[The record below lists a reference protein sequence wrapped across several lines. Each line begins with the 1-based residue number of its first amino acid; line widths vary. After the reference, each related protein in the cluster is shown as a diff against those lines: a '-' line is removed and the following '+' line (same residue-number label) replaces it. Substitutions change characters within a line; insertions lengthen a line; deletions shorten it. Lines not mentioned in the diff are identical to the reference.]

1 MEGGGLTPPS
11 AILAVEPRWE
21 EPGEVPADVVRSLQ
35 EALSL
40 PEVLCALL
48 VKRDLAD
55 PDRAK
60 AFLRPLLSEL
70 DGHPAL
76 AGMATA
82 TQRILD
88 AVRGGETI
96 LVHGD
101 YDVDGIAGTTLLTRW
116 ISRIGGDA
124 IPFVPHRVRDGY
136 DLGPAGITAAREAG
150 ADLILTVDSG
160 IRAHDAVAE
169 ANAAGLD
176 VIVTDHHTPAETL
189 PPALSVVNPNR
200 VDCEYPN
207 KGLCGTGVAYRLCES
222 LLKGRGIDPEKL
234 YASLDLVAL
243 ATIADMVPL
252 NRENRTL
259 VRYGLKALAQTKLP
273 GLRAL
278 MERAGLG
285 DGPIDAGQVAFR
297 IAPRINAVGRMA
309 EAMTALELLMT
320 DDVARTSALTDR
332 LEDANDLRRE
342 EEART
347 LEEALAQLERTFDPA
362 KDFGVVLEG
371 EGWHPGVIGIV
382 TSRIVERIHRPTVLV
397 SVSDGQGRG
406 SARSIPGFD
415 LFGAVHACREHLD
428 RFGGHRAAAGMDIAA
443 DRIGVFRDAFDAEVR
458 ERLGREQLRPV
469 LRPQLQISLTAV
481 TERLAH
487 MLLYLGPFGMG
498 NPTPVFLARQ
508 VDLTRPAREVGKGHL
523 KLQITQSRRTL
534 DAIGFGLVDRVAPES
549 LGTGPVDLVFKLKIG
564 DFQGRRQVEAHL
576 LDVRRSEPDESPEN
590 RPLLADAEKV
600 VGGIG

>member
-1 MEGGGLTPPS
+1 MEGGGLTPAS
-11 AILAVEPRWE
+11 AIPVVEPRWE
-21 EPGEVPADVVRSLQ
+21 EPVEAPPDAVRSLQ
-35 EALSL
+35 KALSL

-70 DGHPAL
+70 DGADAL
-76 AGMATA
+76 AGMAPA
-82 TQRILD
+82 TQRVLD
-88 AVRGGETI
+88 AIQGGETI

-101 YDVDGIAGTTLLTRW
+101 YDVDGIAGATLLTRW
-116 ISRIGGDA
+116 IRRIGGTA
-124 IPFVPHRVRDGY
+124 IPFVPHRLRDGY
-136 DLGPAGITAAREAG
+136 DLGAAGISAAREAG
-150 ADLILTVDSG
+150 AALILTVDSG
-160 IRAHDAVAE
+160 IRAHDAVVD
-169 ANAAGLD
+169 ANASGLD
-176 VIVTDHHTPAETL
+176 VIITDHHTPAETL
-189 PPALSVVNPNR
+189 PPALAVLNPNR
-200 VDCEYPN
+200 VYCEYPN

-222 LLKGRGIDPEKL
+222 LLREKKIDPEEL

-243 ATIADMVPL
+243 ATIADVVPL
-252 NRENRTL
+252 NQENRTL
-259 VRYGLKALAQTKLP
+259 VRYGLRALAQTKLP

-278 MERAGLG
+278 MVRAGLG

-297 IAPRINAVGRMA
+297 VAPRINAAGRMA
-309 EAMTALELLMT
+309 EAMTAVELLMS
-320 DDVARTSALTDR
+320 DDVAHTSALADR

-347 LEEALAQLERTFDPA
+347 LEEALEQLDGSFDPA
-362 KDFGVVLEG
+362 QDFGVVLEG

-382 TSRIVERIHRPTVLV
+382 ASRIVERIHRPTVLV
-397 SVSDGQGRG
+397 AVSDGQGRG

-415 LFGAVHACREHLD
+415 LFSAVHACRKHLG

-443 DRIGVFRDAFDAEVR
+443 ARVGGFRDAFNAEVR
-458 ERLGREQLRPV
+458 ERLRGEQPHPV
-469 LRPQLQISLTAV
+469 LRPQLQIPLAAM

-487 MLLYLGPFGMG
+487 MLSYLGPFGMG

-523 KLQITQSRRTL
+523 KLQITESDHTV

-549 LGTGPVDLVFKLKIG
+549 LGTGPVDIVFKLKLG
-564 DFQGRRQVEAHL
+564 VFRGRRQVEAHL
-576 LDVRRSEPDESPEN
+576 LDVRPSEPKGSPEN
-590 RPLLADAEKV
+590 RPLSTEEP
-600 VGGIG
+600 G